1 MSKINF
7 VLSFITSGPDQMWV
21 FSILEGSVFQIIL
34 IFFVVATFQWTPD
47 PPPKKKKSKKAGK
60 KSLLTGFGPGAA
72 HEDKSEDVSSVL
84 TALMIDFFKYE
95 KLNQGP

>member
-1 MSKINF
+1 MGSLYFGRICF
-7 VLSFITSGPDQMWV
+7 PDY
-21 FSILEGSVFQIIL
+21 FD
-34 IFFVVATFQWTPD
+34 FFTTFQWTPD

-84 TALMIDFFKYE
+84 KAFMIH
-95 KLNQGP
+95 